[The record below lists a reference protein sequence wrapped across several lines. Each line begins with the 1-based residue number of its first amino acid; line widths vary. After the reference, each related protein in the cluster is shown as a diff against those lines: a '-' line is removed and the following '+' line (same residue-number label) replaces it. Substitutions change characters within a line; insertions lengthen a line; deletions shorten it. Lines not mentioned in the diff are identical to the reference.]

1 MSGQPAAPKGTRSAA
16 AAAADGP
23 LESPPTGP
31 APPAPGIG
39 VQAPVGGIETGA
51 LLGIVEQAG
60 AGIATL
66 IEGLSR
72 EELLRSRL
80 TRQEVLRL
88 LARMAAALGTLAPGV
103 RARMPELDWEGW
115 QSLAQRLALPPGPAL
130 DDTLAFGCEA
140 VLPAT
145 LLWLRVY
152 RQGQPELFQM
162 VP

>member
-1 MSGQPAAPKGTRSAA
+1 M
-16 AAAADGP
+16 
-23 LESPPTGP
+23 
-31 APPAPGIG
+31 
-39 VQAPVGGIETGA
+39 ETGA

-60 AGIATL
+60 TGIATL
-66 IEGLSR
+66 IEGLTR

-80 TRQEVLRL
+80 TRQEVQRL

-103 RARMPELDWEGW
+103 RARMPEMDWDGW
-115 QSLAQRLALPPGPAL
+115 QSLAQRLALPPGPDL
-130 DDTLAFGCEA
+130 DDALAFGCEA

>member
-1 MSGQPAAPKGTRSAA
+1 MTAFGS
-16 AAAADGP
+16 
-23 LESPPTGP
+23 
-31 APPAPGIG
+31 
-39 VQAPVGGIETGA
+39 IEIGA

-60 AGIATL
+60 TDVATL
-66 IEGLSR
+66 IEGLTR

-88 LARMAAALGTLAPGV
+88 LARMAATLAALPPGV
-103 RARMPELDWEGW
+103 RARMPELDWDGW

-130 DDTLAFGCEA
+130 DEALAFGCEA

>member
-1 MSGQPAAPKGTRSAA
+1 MNASPGPSSAV
-16 AAAADGP
+16 P
-23 LESPPTGP
+23 EE
-31 APPAPGIG
+31 G
-39 VQAPVGGIETGA
+39 VQAAGGGIETGA

-60 AGIATL
+60 TGIATL
-66 IEGLSR
+66 VEGLTR
-72 EELLRSRL
+72 DELLRSRL
-80 TRQEVLRL
+80 TRQEVQRL
-88 LARMAAALGTLAPGV
+88 LGQMAAALGTLAPGV
-103 RARMPELDWEGW
+103 RARMPELDWDGW

-130 DDTLAFGCEA
+130 DEALAFGCEA

>member
-1 MSGQPAAPKGTRSAA
+1 MNASPGPSSAV
-16 AAAADGP
+16 P
-23 LESPPTGP
+23 EE
-31 APPAPGIG
+31 G
-39 VQAPVGGIETGA
+39 VQAAAGGIETGA

-60 AGIATL
+60 TGIATL
-66 IEGLSR
+66 VEGLTR
-72 EELLRSRL
+72 DELLRSRL

-88 LARMAAALGTLAPGV
+88 LARMAATLATLPPGV
-103 RARMPELDWEGW
+103 RARMPELDWDGW
-115 QSLAQRLALPPGPAL
+115 QSLAQRLALPPGSAL
-130 DDTLAFGCEA
+130 DEALAFGCEA

>member
-1 MSGQPAAPKGTRSAA
+1 MNASPGPSGAVP
-16 AAAADGP
+16 
-23 LESPPTGP
+23 EE
-31 APPAPGIG
+31 G
-39 VQAPVGGIETGA
+39 VQAAGGGIETGA

-60 AGIATL
+60 TGIATL
-66 IEGLSR
+66 VEGLTR
-72 EELLRSRL
+72 DELLRSRL
-80 TRQEVLRL
+80 TRQEVQRL
-88 LARMAAALGTLAPGV
+88 LGQMAAALGTLAPGV
-103 RARMPELDWEGW
+103 RARMPELDWDGW

-130 DDTLAFGCEA
+130 DEALAFGCEA

>member
-1 MSGQPAAPKGTRSAA
+1 MNASPGPSSAV
-16 AAAADGP
+16 P
-23 LESPPTGP
+23 EE
-31 APPAPGIG
+31 G
-39 VQAPVGGIETGA
+39 VQAADGGIETGA

-60 AGIATL
+60 TGIATL
-66 IEGLSR
+66 VEGLTR
-72 EELLRSRL
+72 DELLRSRL
-80 TRQEVLRL
+80 TRQEVQRL
-88 LARMAAALGTLAPGV
+88 LGQMAAALGTLAPGV
-103 RARMPELDWEGW
+103 RARMPELDWDGW

-130 DDTLAFGCEA
+130 DEALAFGCEA